1 MLFLCTNYNFS
12 GCVKKGT
19 NLVIRVDS
27 KLFDRQNKPASG
39 QASQRTSQPADK
51 PASGQA
57 SQRTSQPASGQIFY
71 KLIPLRDTAVTNKII
86 LIKCI
91 KKCLSSFFTASC
103 TNEYKH
109 DAIINTAKIKK
120 LNIKKPP

>member
-27 KLFDRQNKPASG
+27 KLFDRQN
-39 QASQRTSQPADK
+39 K

-109 DAIINTAKIKK
+109 DAIINTTKIKK

>member
-1 MLFLCTNYNFS
+1 MSMLFLCTNYNFS

-51 PASGQA
+51 PAS
-57 SQRTSQPASGQIFY
+57 QRTNILQI
-71 KLIPLRDTAVTNKII
+71 DTLKGYGSHQQNN
-86 LIKCI
+86 
-91 KKCLSSFFTASC
+91 F
-103 TNEYKH
+103 
-109 DAIINTAKIKK
+109 D
-120 LNIKKPP
+120 